1 MNKEF
6 REQQKISLVI
16 GCNTV
21 GGGGILV
28 ALADDDFNA
37 EYDDFSENDYCHI
50 HNPRMSDWDSHI
62 WNCFEFGEYEDIQ
75 EPKDLIGKSMSI
87 HDGELQI
94 ADDEIISIDFIDTVE
109 GYFGYKKE
117 QD

>member
-37 EYDDFSENDYCHI
+37 EYDDFSENVK
-50 HNPRMSDWDSHI
+50 
-62 WNCFEFGEYEDIQ
+62 FESLGT
-75 EPKDLIGKSMSI
+75 KC
-87 HDGELQI
+87 
-94 ADDEIISIDFIDTVE
+94 DFSVNYNQQLLFTPTP
-109 GYFGYKKE
+109 
-117 QD
+117 